1 MKPNDDSICSLKKAI
16 SEEAAFFGGVPHVL
30 EMVCPVCGDSYTQV
44 VNQKRIEGEDGY
56 QAWSGKGDCFKVL
69 FHGECGAE
77 WNVCFGF
84 HKGNTAAFVEI
95 LHSCVD
101 AAEPTVRVYF
111 IEAIGL
117 GKIKIGRTK
126 GDPLERLRAFSTGNP
141 CELRLLGRIDG
152 DKDTE
157 KELHKRF
164 SHIRMSREW
173 FHGTQ
178 ELRDFI
184 EKEAIPPTD
193 GQ

>member
-1 MKPNDDSICSLKKAI
+1 MKPMDDGICSLLKAI
-16 SEEAAFFGGVPHVL
+16 SEEAAFFGGYPHVV

-44 VNQKRIEGEDGY
+44 VNQKRIDGEDDY
-56 QAWSGKGDCFKVL
+56 KAWSGRGDCVKVL
-69 FHGECGAE
+69 FHGECGAQ

-95 LHSCVD
+95 LHSCEGP
-101 AAEPTVRVYF
+101 ASPTVRVYF

-126 GDPLERLRAFSTGNP
+126 GDPMERMRSLSTGSP
-141 CELRLLGRIDG
+141 CELRLLGHIDG
-152 DKDTE
+152 NDGTE
-157 KELHKRF
+157 KELHMRF

-184 EKEAIPPTD
+184 QKQAIHPTD
-193 GQ
+193 D

>member
-1 MKPNDDSICSLKKAI
+1 MKPIDDNICSLTKAI
-16 SEEAAFFGGVPHVL
+16 SEEAAYFGGVPHVV

-44 VNQKRIEGEDGY
+44 VNQKLIDGKDDY
-56 QAWSGKGDCFKVL
+56 QAWSGKGDCVKVL
-69 FHGECGAE
+69 FQGECGAE

-95 LHSCVD
+95 LHSCED
-101 AAEPTVRVYF
+101 AATPTVRVYF

-126 GDPLERLRAFSTGNP
+126 GDPMERMRSLSTGSP
-141 CELRLLGRIDG
+141 CELRLLGHIDG
-152 DKDTE
+152 HDGTE
-157 KELHKRF
+157 KELHRRF

-178 ELRDFI
+178 ELREFI
-184 EKEAIPPTD
+184 EKEAIRPTGD
-193 GQ
+193 Q

>member
-1 MKPNDDSICSLKKAI
+1 MKPIDDSICSLTKAI
-16 SEEAAFFGGVPHVL
+16 SEEAAFFGGVPHVV

-44 VNQKRIEGEDGY
+44 VNRKRIDGEDDY
-56 QAWSGKGDCFKVL
+56 QAWSGRGDCVKVL
-69 FHGECGAE
+69 FQGECGAE

-95 LHSCVD
+95 LHSCED
-101 AAEPTVRVYF
+101 AATPTVRVYF

-126 GDPLERLRAFSTGNP
+126 GDPMERLRSLSTGSP
-141 CELRLLGRIDG
+141 CELHLLGHIDG
-152 DKDTE
+152 NGGTE

-164 SHIRMSREW
+164 SHIRTSREW

-184 EKEAIPPTD
+184 EKEAIRPKGD
-193 GQ
+193 Q